1 METTSYDGRLL
12 MTLYYPMNYNMD
24 KAERDI
30 QMALGDAD
38 LPAGVNTPT
47 VTRFTTSTFPV
58 LSYSLTGQ

>member
-1 METTSYDGRLL
+1 

>member
-1 METTSYDGRLL
+1 

-47 VTRFTTSTFPV
+47 VTRFTTSTFLV